1 MFTGEYR
8 HTVDGKGR
16 ISVPSDIREILRVQY
31 DGHLVITKA
40 LLGRCL
46 WAFPQ
51 VEWTGLAQKIAGV
64 GVGNRQ
70 LIKLKR
76 RLFPAA
82 RTCPV
87 DRAGRILVPESL
99 RQHAGIEREATFVA
113 VGKYIELW
121 RPDLW
126 AEEADSLDDDESTD
140 ALLETMAE
148 LGL

>member
-1 MFTGEYR
+1 MFTGEYT
-8 HTVDGKGR
+8 HTLDAKGR
-16 ISVPSDIREILRVQY
+16 ISVPADIRDVLRVRY
-31 DGHLVITKA
+31 DGQLVITKA

-46 WAFPQ
+46 WAFPYS
-51 VEWTGLAQKIAGV
+51 EWAALAQKIAGV

-87 DRAGRILVPESL
+87 DKAGRILLPEQL
-99 RQHAGIEREATFVA
+99 RHYAGVERDATFVA
-113 VGKYIELW
+113 VGKYIEIW

-126 AEEADSLDDDESTD
+126 EQEADSLDDDESTD